1 MRLIRFSPTVLLIIY
16 IVIRYFNPPTWWSEL
31 ILYNVIILAAI
42 WATLSSPQ
50 PDDEWGRRG
59 FVLALLAWLIGS
71 ITSAIDSYFAT
82 EMTILSE
89 VSYSLFYPF
98 ALFGF
103 IRSLRSQE
111 KSHALE
117 IIDTLVIALSATT
130 LISTFA
136 LRSATENIS
145 GTDFEVF
152 LAILYPIGDLVLLLT
167 VISVILLQHLNLR
180 NLFIMMGVLIYT
192 ISDFYYLWLTQSESY
207 QYASLSDAGWL
218 LGFIV
223 IANSYWFAPDEESHP
238 RSFNPIA
245 VTLALIAS
253 SLILAIS
260 VMRPDY
266 FPRFVLVPAFAT
278 IALAFLRM
286 AVAMS
291 DARKMSDERILA
303 RTDELTGLAN
313 RRRFISEFERFQKD
327 TGSLLILDLDGFKPV
342 NDRLGHQVGDQL
354 LRQVAKRF
362 ERVIPRGALLARLG
376 GDEFGALVP
385 GDEGFETAVALRA
398 TLSFPFRIDGNE
410 IALSVSIGEA
420 RIDPSE
426 GGEPNLL
433 RRADEAMYQA
443 KRSKLGVFRW
453 GDAIRS

>member
-1 MRLIRFSPTVLLIIY
+1 MIRFSPTVLLIIY

-31 ILYNVIILAAI
+31 ILYNLIILAAI

-167 VISVILLQHLNLR
+167 VISVVLLQHLNLR

-192 ISDFYYLWLTQSESY
+192 ISDFYYLWLTQSEIY

-376 GDEFGALVP
+376 GDEFGVLVP

>member
-1 MRLIRFSPTVLLIIY
+1 VRLIRLSPIVLLIIY

-31 ILYNVIILAAI
+31 ILYNIIILAAI
-42 WATLSSPQ
+42 WSTLSSPQ
-50 PDDEWGRRG
+50 PDDKWGRRG

-71 ITSAIDSYFAT
+71 ITSAIDSFFAT

-111 KSHALE
+111 KSHTLE

-167 VISVILLQHLNLR
+167 VVSIVLLQHLNLR

-192 ISDFYYLWLTQSESY
+192 ISDFYYLWLTQSEIY

-238 RSFNPIA
+238 RSFNPVA

-253 SLILAIS
+253 SLIIAVS
-260 VMRPDY
+260 VMRPNY
-266 FPRFVLVPAFAT
+266 FPRFVLVPAFTT

-376 GDEFGALVP
+376 GDEFGALVS

-426 GGEPNLL
+426 SGEPNLL

>member
-1 MRLIRFSPTVLLIIY
+1 MIRFSPTVLLIIY

-31 ILYNVIILAAI
+31 ILYNVIIIAAI

-167 VISVILLQHLNLR
+167 VISVVLLQHLNLR

>member
-167 VISVILLQHLNLR
+167 VISVVLLQHLNLR

-192 ISDFYYLWLTQSESY
+192 ISDFYYLWLTQSEIY

-327 TGSLLILDLDGFKPV
+327 SGSLLILDLDGFKPV

>member
-31 ILYNVIILAAI
+31 ILYNLIILAAI

-167 VISVILLQHLNLR
+167 VISVVLLQHLNLR

>member
-1 MRLIRFSPTVLLIIY
+1 MRLIRFSPIVLLIIY

-31 ILYNVIILAAI
+31 ILYNVIIIAAI

-167 VISVILLQHLNLR
+167 VISVVLLQHLNLR

>member
-1 MRLIRFSPTVLLIIY
+1 MIRFSPTVLLIIY

-31 ILYNVIILAAI
+31 ILYNLIILAAI

-89 VSYSLFYPF
+89 VSYSLFYPI

-167 VISVILLQHLNLR
+167 VISVVLLQHLNLR

-192 ISDFYYLWLTQSESY
+192 ISDFYYLWLTQSEIY

-238 RSFNPIA
+238 RSFNPTA

-286 AVAMS
+286 AVAMR

-313 RRRFISEFERFQKD
+313 RRRFISEFERFQKV

>member
-1 MRLIRFSPTVLLIIY
+1 MIRFSPTVLLIIY

-167 VISVILLQHLNLR
+167 VISVVLLQHLNLR

-253 SLILAIS
+253 ALILAIS

>member
-1 MRLIRFSPTVLLIIY
+1 MIRLSPIVLLIIY

-31 ILYNVIILAAI
+31 ILYNIIILAAI
-42 WATLSSPQ
+42 WSTLSSPQ
-50 PDDEWGRRG
+50 PDDKWGRRG

-71 ITSAIDSYFAT
+71 ITSAIDSFFAT

-111 KSHALE
+111 KSHTLE

-167 VISVILLQHLNLR
+167 VVSIVLLQHLNLR

-192 ISDFYYLWLTQSESY
+192 ISDFYYLWLTQSEIY

-238 RSFNPIA
+238 RSFNPVA

-253 SLILAIS
+253 SLIIAVS
-260 VMRPDY
+260 VMRPNY
-266 FPRFVLVPAFAT
+266 FPRFVLVPAFTT

-376 GDEFGALVP
+376 GDEFGALVS

-426 GGEPNLL
+426 SGEPNLL

>member
-1 MRLIRFSPTVLLIIY
+1 MIRFSPTVLLIIY

-136 LRSATENIS
+136 LPSATENIS

-167 VISVILLQHLNLR
+167 VISVVLLQHLNLR

-313 RRRFISEFERFQKD
+313 RRRFISEFERFQKV

>member
-1 MRLIRFSPTVLLIIY
+1 VRLIRFSPTVLLIIY

-31 ILYNVIILAAI
+31 ILYNLIILAAI

-167 VISVILLQHLNLR
+167 VISVVLLQHLNLR

>member
-1 MRLIRFSPTVLLIIY
+1 LIRFSPTVLLIIY

-31 ILYNVIILAAI
+31 ILYNLIILAAI

-167 VISVILLQHLNLR
+167 VISVVLLQHLNLR

-192 ISDFYYLWLTQSESY
+192 ISDFYYLWLTQSEIY

>member
-31 ILYNVIILAAI
+31 ILYNVIIIAAI

-89 VSYSLFYPF
+89 VSYSLFYPN

-167 VISVILLQHLNLR
+167 VISVVLLQHLNLR

>member
-1 MRLIRFSPTVLLIIY
+1 LIRFSPTVLLIIY

-167 VISVILLQHLNLR
+167 VISVVLLQHLNLR

>member
-167 VISVILLQHLNLR
+167 VISVVLLQHLNLR

>member
-1 MRLIRFSPTVLLIIY
+1 MIRFSPTVLLIIY

-136 LRSATENIS
+136 LPSATENIS

-167 VISVILLQHLNLR
+167 VISVVLLQHLNLR

-253 SLILAIS
+253 ALILAIS

>member
-1 MRLIRFSPTVLLIIY
+1 MIRFSPTVLLIIY

-59 FVLALLAWLIGS
+59 FVIALLAWLIGS

-167 VISVILLQHLNLR
+167 VISVVLLQHLNLR

>member
-1 MRLIRFSPTVLLIIY
+1 MIRFSPTVLLIIY

-31 ILYNVIILAAI
+31 ILYNLIILAAI

-59 FVLALLAWLIGS
+59 FVIALLAWLIGS

-167 VISVILLQHLNLR
+167 VISVVLLQHLNLR

>member
-167 VISVILLQHLNLR
+167 VISVVILQHLNLR

-192 ISDFYYLWLTQSESY
+192 ISDFYYLWLTQSEIY

>member
-31 ILYNVIILAAI
+31 ILYNLIILAAI

>member
-1 MRLIRFSPTVLLIIY
+1 MIRFSPTVLLIIY

-31 ILYNVIILAAI
+31 ILYNLIILAAI

-71 ITSAIDSYFAT
+71 IASAIDSYFAT

-89 VSYSLFYPF
+89 VSYSLFYPI

-167 VISVILLQHLNLR
+167 VISVVLLQHLNLR

-260 VMRPDY
+260 VIRPDY

-362 ERVIPRGALLARLG
+362 ERVIPCGALLARLG

>member
-1 MRLIRFSPTVLLIIY
+1 MIRFSPTVLLIIY

-59 FVLALLAWLIGS
+59 FVIALLAWLIGS

-167 VISVILLQHLNLR
+167 VISVVLLQHLNLR

-218 LGFIV
+218 IGFIV

-266 FPRFVLVPAFAT
+266 FPRFVLVHAFAT

-327 TGSLLILDLDGFKPV
+327 SGSLLILDLDGFKPV

-420 RIDPSE
+420 QIDPSE

>member
-1 MRLIRFSPTVLLIIY
+1 VRLIRLSPIVLLIIY

-42 WATLSSPQ
+42 WSTLSSPQ
-50 PDDEWGRRG
+50 PDDKWGRRG
-59 FVLALLAWLIGS
+59 FVLALIVWFIGS
-71 ITSAIDSYFAT
+71 ITSAIDSFFAT

-111 KSHALE
+111 KSHTLE

-167 VISVILLQHLNLR
+167 VVSIVLLQHLNLR

-192 ISDFYYLWLTQSESY
+192 ISDFYYLWLTQSEIY

-238 RSFNPIA
+238 RSFNPVA

-253 SLILAIS
+253 SLIIAVS
-260 VMRPDY
+260 VMRPNY
-266 FPRFVLVPAFAT
+266 FPRFVLVPAFTT

-376 GDEFGALVP
+376 GDEFGALVS

-426 GGEPNLL
+426 SGEPNLL

>member
-31 ILYNVIILAAI
+31 ILYNLIILAAI

-59 FVLALLAWLIGS
+59 FVIALLAWLIGS

-167 VISVILLQHLNLR
+167 VISVVLLQHLNLR

-260 VMRPDY
+260 VIRPDY

>member
-136 LRSATENIS
+136 LPSATENIS

-167 VISVILLQHLNLR
+167 VISVVLLQHLNLR

>member
-1 MRLIRFSPTVLLIIY
+1 MRLIRFSPIVLLIIY

-31 ILYNVIILAAI
+31 ILYNVIIIAAI

-71 ITSAIDSYFAT
+71 ITSAIDSYFAS

-167 VISVILLQHLNLR
+167 VISVVLLQHLNLR

-192 ISDFYYLWLTQSESY
+192 ISDFYYLWLTQSEIY

-327 TGSLLILDLDGFKPV
+327 SGSLLILDLDGFKPV

-376 GDEFGALVP
+376 GDEFGALIP

-426 GGEPNLL
+426 GGELNLL

-443 KRSKLGVFRW
+443 KRSKLGVYRW

>member
-1 MRLIRFSPTVLLIIY
+1 
-16 IVIRYFNPPTWWSEL
+16 
-31 ILYNVIILAAI
+31 
-42 WATLSSPQ
+42 
-50 PDDEWGRRG
+50 
-59 FVLALLAWLIGS
+59 
-71 ITSAIDSYFAT
+71 
-82 EMTILSE
+82 
-89 VSYSLFYPF
+89 
-98 ALFGF
+98 
-103 IRSLRSQE
+103 
-111 KSHALE
+111 
-117 IIDTLVIALSATT
+117 
-130 LISTFA
+130 
-136 LRSATENIS
+136 
-145 GTDFEVF
+145 
-152 LAILYPIGDLVLLLT
+152 
-167 VISVILLQHLNLR
+167 
-180 NLFIMMGVLIYT
+180 MGVLIYT

-223 IANSYWFAPDEESHP
+223 IASSYWFAPDEESHP

-327 TGSLLILDLDGFKPV
+327 SGSLLILDLDGFKPV

>member
-1 MRLIRFSPTVLLIIY
+1 MLRFSPAVLLTIY
-16 IVIRYFNPPTWWSEL
+16 IGIRYFNPPTWWSEL
-31 ILYNVIILAAI
+31 VLFNIIVIAAI
-42 WATLSSPQ
+42 FTTLTSPQ
-50 PDDEWGRRG
+50 PDDLWGRRG
-59 FVLALLAWLIGS
+59 VGLALTAWLVGS

-89 VSYSLFYPF
+89 ISYSLFYPF
-98 ALFGF
+98 ALFGL
-103 IRSLRSQE
+103 IRSLRSQD

-117 IIDTLVIALSATT
+117 LIDTLVIALSATA

-136 LRSATENIS
+136 LRTATSNIA

-167 VISVILLQHLNLR
+167 VITIVLVQHLTLR
-180 NLFIMMGVLIYT
+180 NLLIMVGVLIYT
-192 ISDFYYLWLTQSESY
+192 ISDFYYLWLSQSDSY

-218 LGFIV
+218 LGFIL

-238 RSFNPIA
+238 RSFNPVVI
-245 VTLALIAS
+245 TLALIAS

-260 VMRPDY
+260 VLRPDY
-266 FPRFVLVPAFAT
+266 FPRFVLIPAFAT

-313 RRRFISEFERFQKD
+313 RRRFIAEFERFQREA
-327 TGSLLILDLDGFKPV
+327 GSLLILDLDGFKPV
-342 NDRLGHQVGDQL
+342 NDRLGHEVGDQL

-362 ERVIPRGALLARLG
+362 ERVLPRGALLARLG

-410 IALSVSIGEA
+410 ISLSVSIGEA
-420 RIDPSE
+420 RIDPDE
-426 GGEPNLL
+426 GGQPNLL

-443 KRSKLGVFRW
+443 KRSRVGVFRW

>member
-1 MRLIRFSPTVLLIIY
+1 MRLIRFSPSVLLIFY

-31 ILYNVIILAAI
+31 ILYNLIILAAI

-192 ISDFYYLWLTQSESY
+192 ISDFYYLWLTQSEIY

>member
-1 MRLIRFSPTVLLIIY
+1 MIRFSPTVLLIIY

-31 ILYNVIILAAI
+31 ILYNVIIIAAI

-59 FVLALLAWLIGS
+59 FVLALLAWLFGS

-167 VISVILLQHLNLR
+167 VISVVLLQHLNLR

-253 SLILAIS
+253 ALILAIS

-398 TLSFPFRIDGNE
+398 TLSFPFHIDGNE

>member
-1 MRLIRFSPTVLLIIY
+1 MIRFSPTVLLIIY

-31 ILYNVIILAAI
+31 ILYNLIILAAI

-167 VISVILLQHLNLR
+167 VISVVLLQHLNLR

-260 VMRPDY
+260 VIRPDY

-286 AVAMS
+286 AVAMR

>member
-1 MRLIRFSPTVLLIIY
+1 VRLIRFSPTVLLIIY

-89 VSYSLFYPF
+89 VSYSLFYPI

-167 VISVILLQHLNLR
+167 VISVVLLQHLNLR

-260 VMRPDY
+260 VMRPEY

-327 TGSLLILDLDGFKPV
+327 IGSLLILDLDGFKPV

-410 IALSVSIGEA
+410 ISLSVSIGEA
-420 RIDPSE
+420 RIDPDE
-426 GGEPNLL
+426 GGQPNLL

-443 KRSKLGVFRW
+443 KRSRVGVFRW

>member
-1 MRLIRFSPTVLLIIY
+1 VRLIRFSPTVLLIIY

-167 VISVILLQHLNLR
+167 VISVVLLQHLNLR

>member
-1 MRLIRFSPTVLLIIY
+1 MIRFSPTVLLIIY

-31 ILYNVIILAAI
+31 ILYNVIIIAAI

-89 VSYSLFYPF
+89 VSYSLFYPN

-167 VISVILLQHLNLR
+167 VISVVLLQHLNLR

>member
-31 ILYNVIILAAI
+31 ILYNVIILAAM

-167 VISVILLQHLNLR
+167 VISVVLLQHLNLR

>member
-1 MRLIRFSPTVLLIIY
+1 MIRFSPTVLLIIY

-59 FVLALLAWLIGS
+59 FVIALLAWLIGS

-136 LRSATENIS
+136 LPSATENIS

-167 VISVILLQHLNLR
+167 VISVVLLQHLNLR

-260 VMRPDY
+260 VIRPDY

-286 AVAMS
+286 AVAMR

-313 RRRFISEFERFQKD
+313 RRRFISEFERFQKV

>member
-16 IVIRYFNPPTWWSEL
+16 IVFRYFNPPTWWSEL

-167 VISVILLQHLNLR
+167 VISVVLLQHLNLR

>member
-31 ILYNVIILAAI
+31 ILYNVIIIAAI

-59 FVLALLAWLIGS
+59 FVIALLAWLIGS

-167 VISVILLQHLNLR
+167 VISVVLLQHLNLR

>member
-1 MRLIRFSPTVLLIIY
+1 VRLIRFSPTVLLIIY

-42 WATLSSPQ
+42 WSTLSSPQ
-50 PDDEWGRRG
+50 PDDKWGRRG

-71 ITSAIDSYFAT
+71 ITSAIDSFFAT

-111 KSHALE
+111 KSHTLE

-167 VISVILLQHLNLR
+167 VISVVLLQHLNLR

-238 RSFNPIA
+238 RSFNPVA

-253 SLILAIS
+253 SLIIAVS
-260 VMRPDY
+260 VMRPNY
-266 FPRFVLVPAFAT
+266 FPRFVLVPAFTT

-376 GDEFGALVP
+376 GDEFGALVS

-426 GGEPNLL
+426 SGEPNLL
-433 RRADEAMYQA
+433 RRADEAMYLA
-443 KRSKLGVFRW
+443 KRSRLGVFRW